1 VFRRALDAPMQHAPQ
16 NFAER
21 AAPTGVD
28 VNLLLAEAS
37 DGGSFGI
44 VHVEHRKQLGYLK
57 HFLEL

>member
-1 VFRRALDAPMQHAPQ
+1 MQHAPR

-28 VNLLLAEAS
+28 LSLLLAEAS

-44 VHVEHRKQLGYLK
+44 VYVENRKQLGYLK